1 MNNVKRLTAALLALV
16 MALSLGACGSSS
28 SNGGTGTSKADEETP
43 AYVYNAEFNEI
54 LSDSESYM
62 NPRLFTDNGFYAT
75 AYVKVGEREHP
86 EDEPASYEGEY
97 DIYENR
103 LYFVDFSGTVSELVN
118 YKPVGDTVGTVP
130 DGDTAEAVPAGAVE
144 MTDSAAAAAAQAE
157 AADTAAVDTSNLK
170 DYYSGSDLAG
180 IGAGSEGKLIVME
193 STYASWYDGPDD
205 LTEADDEYYNY
216 RQYESAYYIR
226 SLDKDGNVLSSAKVE
241 TVGDD
246 DYGNSIYAYNFL
258 VDDNDNVI
266 APGDAGI
273 YVIALDGSITANIPN
288 DDGGF
293 VDSLVRL
300 GDGSVAATMWGEN
313 GMELRRIDVEN
324 KTLGDALPLPNGAY
338 NLVSG
343 GGDYDVYYTNGVYF
357 YGYKFDTEENVK
369 LFNWINCDING
380 DNASSVQVRD
390 DGSIITVINDYSSTD
405 ESYTITLATV
415 SLVPYDSVPHKEE
428 LTLATQY
435 LNWDVRDKIVAFN
448 RKNDN
453 YRIVVNDYS
462 EFNTEDDYSAGQTK
476 LTTELLAGNVPDIID
491 LTGVPYTQL
500 ASKGLLADLYPMI
513 DADSAFDRADFFPN
527 VLAALEVNGGLYS
540 TVSSFGLSTVIGAAS
555 VVGDEPGWT
564 YDEFNAALAS
574 MPEGCEAFDV
584 YTTRDDILRVC
595 LSLDMN
601 NFVNW
606 STGECN
612 FNSKE
617 FTDLLA
623 FAAQFPES
631 FDYDNYEFS
640 AGDDTKTRIS
650 EGRQMLLQGSIYS
663 FDSIAYNDS
672 YFGGDATYIGYP
684 TADGTPGNLI
694 SIDAGYAISA
704 KSEHKDVAW
713 EFLRQFFTEEYQS
726 DESYVYSIP
735 VNINAYNARIKEA
748 MTPEYEKDGNGN
760 YKLDADG
767 NKIPVPR
774 MSYGTPDGVVDVYAL
789 TQEQA
794 DKLYAVITSTSALY
808 DFSSDSIF
816 DIVKEQ
822 SQAYFSGQKTAE
834 DVAKLVQSKANIYVN
849 EQR

>member
-1 MNNVKRLTAALLALV
+1 
-16 MALSLGACGSSS
+16 
-28 SNGGTGTSKADEETP
+28 
-43 AYVYNAEFNEI
+43 
-54 LSDSESYM
+54 
-62 NPRLFTDNGFYAT
+62 
-75 AYVKVGEREHP
+75 
-86 EDEPASYEGEY
+86 
-97 DIYENR
+97 
-103 LYFVDFSGTVSELVN
+103 
-118 YKPVGDTVGTVP
+118 
-130 DGDTAEAVPAGAVE
+130 
-144 MTDSAAAAAAQAE
+144 
-157 AADTAAVDTSNLK
+157 
-170 DYYSGSDLAG
+170 
-180 IGAGSEGKLIVME
+180 ME

-273 YVIALDGSITANIPN
+273 YVIALDGSITANIPI

-513 DADSAFDRADFFPN
+513 DADSAFDRADFFPQRPC
-527 VLAALEVNGGLYS
+527 
-540 TVSSFGLSTVIGAAS
+540 GA
-555 VVGDEPGWT
+555 
-564 YDEFNAALAS
+564 
-574 MPEGCEAFDV
+574 
-584 YTTRDDILRVC
+584 
-595 LSLDMN
+595 
-601 NFVNW
+601 
-606 STGECN
+606 
-612 FNSKE
+612 
-617 FTDLLA
+617 
-623 FAAQFPES
+623 
-631 FDYDNYEFS
+631 
-640 AGDDTKTRIS
+640 
-650 EGRQMLLQGSIYS
+650 
-663 FDSIAYNDS
+663 
-672 YFGGDATYIGYP
+672 
-684 TADGTPGNLI
+684 
-694 SIDAGYAISA
+694 
-704 KSEHKDVAW
+704 
-713 EFLRQFFTEEYQS
+713 
-726 DESYVYSIP
+726 
-735 VNINAYNARIKEA
+735 
-748 MTPEYEKDGNGN
+748 
-760 YKLDADG
+760 
-767 NKIPVPR
+767 
-774 MSYGTPDGVVDVYAL
+774 
-789 TQEQA
+789 
-794 DKLYAVITSTSALY
+794 
-808 DFSSDSIF
+808 
-816 DIVKEQ
+816 
-822 SQAYFSGQKTAE
+822 
-834 DVAKLVQSKANIYVN
+834 
-849 EQR
+849 